1 MKVGDPEYKRQI
13 ELINAFPTSCKVDED
28 NMDKY
33 SDKDMERF
41 EEHSERILREQVRA
55 YSDTDLKIIADE
67 ITKIG
72 WTYTYNAL
80 GEFFDRL
87 YKQKEATLTINQ
99 E

>member
-1 MKVGDPEYKRQI
+1 MKPNDPEYKRQLD
-13 ELINAFPTSCKVDED
+13 LINTIPSNKFDSPNLNV
-28 NMDKY
+28 Y
-33 SDKDMERF
+33 SEKDMERF
-41 EEHSERILREQVRA
+41 EEHSERILREQIRA
-55 YSDTDLKIIADE
+55 YSDNDLRIIADE

>member
-72 WTYTYNAL
+72 EKT
-80 GEFFDRL
+80 GVQIKCQREEIFDKMHR
-87 YKQKEATLTINQ
+87 I
-99 E
+99 